1 MLVVWKGVR
10 SSARGLPPC
19 AVSSNLITGEH
30 WDHDSDGGDD
40 DGGVI
45 GECEK
50 ALKARIC
57 VCI

>member
-1 MLVVWKGVR
+1 M
-10 SSARGLPPC
+10 SSY
-19 AVSSNLITGEH
+19 LITGEH
-30 WDHDSDGGDD
+30 WDHDGDGGDD